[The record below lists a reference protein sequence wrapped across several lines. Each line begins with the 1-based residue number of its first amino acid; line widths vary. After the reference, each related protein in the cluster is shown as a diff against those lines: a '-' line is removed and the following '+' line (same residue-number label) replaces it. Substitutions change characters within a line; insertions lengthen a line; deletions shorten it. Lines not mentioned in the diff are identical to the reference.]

1 MFAVSVFT
9 LLLLLYDG
17 WMDNWYRPVC
27 TTSYK
32 EVRSVPEITKSCT
45 WAEGF
50 DGASFT
56 MRLFQNFP
64 LTCNHKVIMIII
76 TSMSKFC
83 SLKLNG

>member
-32 EVRSVPEITKSCT
+32 EVRSVPEITNLVHGLK
-45 WAEGF
+45 ALMG
-50 DGASFT
+50 
-56 MRLFQNFP
+56 P
-64 LTCNHKVIMIII
+64 L
-76 TSMSKFC
+76 
-83 SLKLNG
+83 LP